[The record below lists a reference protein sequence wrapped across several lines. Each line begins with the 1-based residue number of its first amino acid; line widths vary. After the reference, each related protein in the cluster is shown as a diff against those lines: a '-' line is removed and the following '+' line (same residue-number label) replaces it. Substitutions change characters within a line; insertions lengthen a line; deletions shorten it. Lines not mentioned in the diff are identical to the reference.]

1 MLNLAMAKF
10 KKKTYVGCCLAVHL
24 LDDVEMWKRTVE
36 TFLGMTEGKESAE
49 ASLTATETHT
59 SLFLPVSSISQ
70 P

>member
-10 KKKTYVGCCLAVHL
+10 KKKTYVGRCLAVHL
-24 LDDVEMWKRTVE
+24 LGDVELWKRIVE
-36 TFLGMTEGKESAE
+36 TFLGMTEGKELAE
-49 ASLTATETHT
+49 TSLTATETQT